1 MVLLT
6 FIAIVSHVTPIHLNL
21 PKNHSNTRNFGQKCD
36 YSFYGIKKC
45 VKIESSKPIND
56 LEWTSVDFLAEL
68 RSQCIFKN
76 NKYLMKFKQPIS
88 FFFSVLLAAGL
99 ASCASSSEDKSK
111 NAEDFDEA
119 NKSLKNQIEDVVY
132 NIPSPSEIPYLLQ
145 ATGAEFNETL
155 LHDRKKVDSY
165 NTKND
170 KAAMN
175 LGVYVA
181 DIGYLT
187 SYDKTQDA
195 IDYLA
200 ACKTLADNLG
210 LIGTF
215 DSELGKQF
223 EANISNK
230 DSLAHLLDRTIKQ
243 AEAFLIDDNR
253 NKLASLI
260 VTGSFIEGL
269 YISTGLIKSYPKNIL
284 PEDSRNLVLTPLMR
298 VVLEQR
304 KAVSELLKILS
315 SVEQSGAIG
324 TITAD
329 LKDLEAAYSKL
340 NIEEQIKNNRADL
353 VLTDKNL
360 EEITT
365 IVEKI
370 RKDITE

>member
-1 MVLLT
+1 
-6 FIAIVSHVTPIHLNL
+6 
-21 PKNHSNTRNFGQKCD
+21 
-36 YSFYGIKKC
+36 
-45 VKIESSKPIND
+45 
-56 LEWTSVDFLAEL
+56 
-68 RSQCIFKN
+68 
-76 NKYLMKFKQPIS
+76 MKFKQPIS

-111 NAEDFDEA
+111 NSDDFDEA
-119 NKSLKNQIEDVVY
+119 NKSLKNQIEEVVY

-155 LHDRKKVDSY
+155 LHNRNKVDSY

-170 KAAMN
+170 KAALN

-195 IDYLA
+195 IDYLG

-210 LIGTF
+210 LVGTF
-215 DSELGKQF
+215 DSELGKEF

-315 SVEQSGAIG
+315 SVEQTGSLGA
-324 TITAD
+324 ITAD
-329 LKDLEAAYSKL
+329 LKSLEAAYSKL

-365 IVEKI
+365 IVEKV

>member
-1 MVLLT
+1 M
-6 FIAIVSHVTPIHLNL
+6 NL
-21 PKNHSNTRNFGQKCD
+21 
-36 YSFYGIKKC
+36 
-45 VKIESSKPIND
+45 
-56 LEWTSVDFLAEL
+56 
-68 RSQCIFKN
+68 
-76 NKYLMKFKQPIS
+76 KQPIY
-88 FFFSVLLAAGL
+88 FFVTALLAAGL
-99 ASCASSSEDKSK
+99 ASCGSSSEDKSK
-111 NAEDFDEA
+111 NSKEFDEA
-119 NKSLKNQIEDVVY
+119 GTLKEQIEEVVY

-145 ATGAEFNETL
+145 ATGAEYNEKL
-155 LHDRKKVDSY
+155 LNARQNVDKY
-165 NTKND
+165 TTRNE
-170 KAAMN
+170 KASLN

-187 SYDKTQDA
+187 SYDKTQEA
-195 IDYLA
+195 IDYLG

-223 EANISNK
+223 EQNISNK

-253 NKLASLI
+253 NKLSSLV

-284 PEDSRNLVLTPLMR
+284 PEDNRNLVLTPLMR

-304 KAVSELLKILS
+304 KAVTELLKML
-315 SVEQSGAIG
+315 
-324 TITAD
+324 TAVDQTEPIVSLVKD
-329 LKDLEAAYSKL
+329 LKDLETAYQKL

-353 VLTDKNL
+353 VLSDKNL
-360 EEITT
+360 EGITT

-370 RKDITE
+370 RKEITE

>member
-1 MVLLT
+1 
-6 FIAIVSHVTPIHLNL
+6 
-21 PKNHSNTRNFGQKCD
+21 
-36 YSFYGIKKC
+36 
-45 VKIESSKPIND
+45 
-56 LEWTSVDFLAEL
+56 
-68 RSQCIFKN
+68 
-76 NKYLMKFKQPIS
+76 MKLKQPIY

-99 ASCASSSEDKSK
+99 ASCASSNEDKSK
-111 NAEDFDEA
+111 NSDEFDEA
-119 NKSLKNQIEDVVY
+119 NESLKNQIEEVVY

-145 ATGAEFNETL
+145 ATGAEFNEKL
-155 LHDRKKVDSY
+155 LNSRQKVDQY
-165 NTKND
+165 TIGND
-170 KAAMN
+170 KAALN

-195 IDYLA
+195 IDYLNS
-200 ACKTLADNLG
+200 CKTLADNLG

-223 EANISNK
+223 EENISNK

-243 AEAFLIDDNR
+243 AEGFLIDDNR

-260 VTGSFIEGL
+260 VTGSFVEGL

-304 KAVSELLKILS
+304 KAVSELLKMLTA
-315 SVEQSGAIG
+315 VDQTGN
-324 TITAD
+324 ITNLVAD
-329 LKDLEAAYSKL
+329 LKTLEETYQKL

-353 VLTDKNL
+353 VLSDKNL
-360 EEITT
+360 EGITA
-365 IVEKI
+365 IVEKL
-370 RKDITE
+370 RNEITR

>member
-1 MVLLT
+1 
-6 FIAIVSHVTPIHLNL
+6 
-21 PKNHSNTRNFGQKCD
+21 
-36 YSFYGIKKC
+36 
-45 VKIESSKPIND
+45 
-56 LEWTSVDFLAEL
+56 
-68 RSQCIFKN
+68 
-76 NKYLMKFKQPIS
+76 
-88 FFFSVLLAAGL
+88 
-99 ASCASSSEDKSK
+99 
-111 NAEDFDEA
+111 
-119 NKSLKNQIEDVVY
+119 
-132 NIPSPSEIPYLLQ
+132 
-145 ATGAEFNETL
+145 
-155 LHDRKKVDSY
+155 
-165 NTKND
+165 
-170 KAAMN
+170 MN

-195 IDYLA
+195 IDYLG

-304 KAVSELLKILS
+304 KAVTELLKILS
-315 SVEQSGAIG
+315 SVEQTGNIG
-324 TITAD
+324 TIVGD
-329 LKDLEAAYSKL
+329 LKNLEAAYSKL

-365 IVEKI
+365 IVEKV